1 MEVVKVTHNMNKKG
15 EFRQYFVEDL
25 KKKRCIKK
33 KGIENNMLENQMSSK
48 SKSKVAQQDIQ
59 NQKQLEEKLLRLFN
73 EKMKNY
79 WKNVR
84 KEKITDKDSSISC
97 IVGIEEINSEKYGMF
112 NKNKQQIGFIR
123 FWKDF
128 KNEIPKCF
136 KNKDNIVSPLG
147 TQAYEYVFEK
157 DNPFH
162 SMPKRIYRK
171 FNFNKELNRFEPSN
185 EITTI

>member
-1 MEVVKVTHNMNKKG
+1 ME
-15 EFRQYFVEDL
+15 
-25 KKKRCIKK
+25 
-33 KGIENNMLENQMSSK
+33 
-48 SKSKVAQQDIQ
+48 
-59 NQKQLEEKLLRLFN
+59 
-73 EKMKNY
+73 NY

-84 KEKITDKDSSISC
+84 KEKITDIESSISC
-97 IVGIEEINSEKYGMF
+97 VVGIEEISSDKYGMY
-112 NKNKQQIGFIR
+112 NKNKQRIGFIR

-147 TQAYEYVFEK
+147 TQAYEYVFEE

-185 EITTI
+185 EITTL